1 MTPQEKMMIEGVAE
15 RLRAHT
21 LTSKDPQAEQLISQ
35 SIATQPDL
43 QCSSRTCQSLRLGRN
58 RQNTQRVM

>member
-35 SIATQPDL
+35 SIA
-43 QCSSRTCQSLRLGRN
+43 SL
-58 RQNTQRVM
+58 MPCIA